1 MGSPHTD
8 RLLCPT
14 PGNLL
19 AAKRIEWGK
28 SANGKAGRSMQIVV
42 FKSPKCLRGILRI
55 LFGIQKEN

>member
-42 FKSPKCLRGILRI
+42 F
-55 LFGIQKEN
+55 GIQKEN